1 MLNRSK
7 ISLLIT
13 TIVQSVWLIL
23 ILLNFQAI
31 YLFTQG
37 VPGAYPLAI
46 LGRIFLFFF
55 PVELFCLIVD
65 MVFLIAD
72 LKRSSNRTMLI
83 LSFIAVA
90 AVFAFFCIL
99 KYCLHCYANAHLVG
113 VV

>member
-1 MLNRSK
+1 MMNKSK

-37 VPGAYPLAI
+37 VPGTYPLAI
-46 LGRIFLFFF
+46 LGHMFLLFC
-55 PVELFCLIVD
+55 PLELCCLIVD
-65 MVFLIAD
+65 MIFLLID
-72 LKRSSNRTMLI
+72 LKHSPNRTKRIISL
-83 LSFIAVA
+83 VVVV
-90 AVFAFFCIL
+90 AVFAFFCVL